1 MARQVIGVCAA
12 TEQARWGQWDQPAVL
27 LPRSYA
33 DSLHAAGGLM
43 LMLPPHELDPEGPDQ
58 ILGRIDALILA
69 GGADVEPGLYGAEPH
84 PATGPT
90 RPERDRFELELARA
104 ALERDLPLLGICR
117 GMEVLNVARG
127 GTLLQHLP
135 DELGHDRHR
144 PVPGSF
150 AEHPVRLEPGSLAA
164 RAVGAE
170 RVTVKAHHHQGVD
183 RLGDG
188 LVASGWSEDD
198 ELVEAIELPDRG
210 FALGVLWHPEEED
223 SPTVI
228 EALIA
233 AASRR

>member
-117 GMEVLNVARG
+117 GMEILNVARG

-135 DELGHDRHR
+135 DELGGDRHR